1 MIRARIGGMILD
13 ESKQT
18 PVLLL
23 HLVSLDRFLPIWI
36 GPPEAA
42 SIGMVLQNQTFER
55 PLTHDLL
62 VTVIDALEGKV
73 ARVVVVDQRD
83 STYFAKIFIERGDR
97 VLGIDARPSDSIAIA
112 LRADAPI
119 YVTEQLVEKVRD
131 SLLQFDAE
139 ATDRMQGL
147 QDTGPGG
154 GETPGETDAGT
165 PPDDLDDLDSLD
177 DLDDLDDLD
186 SLDDVDDTDDLDDTD
201 DTDTGPDRDDEPR

>member
-1 MIRARIGGMILD
+1 MIRARVGGMILD
-13 ESKQT
+13 ETKQT

-42 SIGMVLQNQTFER
+42 SIGMALQKQSFER

-62 VTVIDALEGKV
+62 VTVIDALEGRV

-83 STYFAKIFIERGDR
+83 GTYFAKIFIERGEQI
-97 VLGIDARPSDSIAIA
+97 LGIDARPSDSIAIA

-119 YVTEQLVEKVRD
+119 YVTEQLVEKVND

-139 ATDRMQGL
+139 ATRRL
-147 QDTGPGG
+147 QEGGAFGSARASGDETERGADDEAGDERPPLGGEDDGG
-154 GETPGETDAGT
+154 GPEEDDRNPGREEDA
-165 PPDDLDDLDSLD
+165 
-177 DLDDLDDLD
+177 
-186 SLDDVDDTDDLDDTD
+186 
-201 DTDTGPDRDDEPR
+201 